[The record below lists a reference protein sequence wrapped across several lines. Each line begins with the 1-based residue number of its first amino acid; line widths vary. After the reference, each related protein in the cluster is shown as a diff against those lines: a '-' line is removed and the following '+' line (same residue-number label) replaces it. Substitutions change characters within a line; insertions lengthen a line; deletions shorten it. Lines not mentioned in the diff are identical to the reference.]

1 MTQQD
6 LQQFSQRGM
15 TEEQVNQQ
23 LENIKNGFPFL
34 ELQAAASTEHGI
46 MVADELQKKHYVELW
61 NQYKQGNHRIVKF
74 VPASG
79 AASRMFKDLYAFL
92 HASYDVPTT
101 DFEKEFFGN
110 IKNLRLVK
118 S

>member
-6 LQQFSQRGM
+6 LQQISQRGM

-92 HASYDVPTT
+92 HAS
-101 DFEKEFFGN
+101 
-110 IKNLRLVK
+110 
-118 S
+118 